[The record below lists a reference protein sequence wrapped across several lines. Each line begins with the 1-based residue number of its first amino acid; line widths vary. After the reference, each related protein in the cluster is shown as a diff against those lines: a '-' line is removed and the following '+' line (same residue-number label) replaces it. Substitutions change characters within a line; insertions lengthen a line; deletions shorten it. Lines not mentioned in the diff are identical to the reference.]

1 MSPRG
6 GQRPGAGRKPGS
18 NDYGEPTRPVR
29 VPTSLVPEL
38 QAVLAAYRNRQG
50 RAAADTAELLAPA
63 ANPQRLRRPLFAF
76 RVPAGFPSPAED
88 YVEKTIDLNEQL
100 IQHKEA
106 TFFVRVKGDSMIDAG
121 IHDGD
126 TLVVD
131 RAIEPKHRH
140 IVLAVIDGQLTV
152 KRLIKHKGE
161 VWLHAENAAY
171 APIKLDPETGCDIWG
186 VVKHA
191 IHSF

>member
-1 MSPRG
+1 MAVS
-6 GQRPGAGRKPGS
+6 
-18 NDYGEPTRPVR
+18 EPIYEAALYTPVPVPRPV
-29 VPTSLVPEL
+29 
-38 QAVLAAYRNRQG
+38 
-50 RAAADTAELLAPA
+50 
-63 ANPQRLRRPLFAF
+63 RRPLFAS
-76 RVPAGFPSPAED
+76 RAPAGFPSPAED

-106 TFFVRVKGDSMIDAG
+106 TFFVRVKGDSMVGAG

-131 RAIEPKHRH
+131 RAVEPRHRH

-152 KRLIKHKGE
+152 KRLIRHKGE
-161 VWLHAENAAY
+161 VWLYAENPAY
-171 APIKLDPETGCDIWG
+171 APMKLDPETGCDIWG
-186 VVKHA
+186 VVRHA